1 MHSKTLLAGLA
12 VLSLVGCG
20 GTAKVSLSARAGAK
34 PTPAPVAPI
43 ASSAQPLTLANGIE
57 LDRVRFAI
65 RRLKLEPTAT
75 TTTSTSGSSGEAESE
90 AGEFS
95 VGPFIVDLQG
105 TALDGGITQ
114 VFDAQVPVGTYREV
128 RFEIHRLD
136 ETSGVTDPVWKTAS
150 ILIDGKVD
158 GSPFTFS
165 SGLDEEQRRESR
177 VAVEAGQNNITL
189 NIDPTNWFVSTS
201 GGGRLDPRDSSSRSQ
216 IENNIKNSIDTM
228 EDDNEDGHEDSE
240 SGSDHTSGSDH

>member
-20 GTAKVSLSARAGAK
+20 GSAKVSLSARAGAK

-43 ASSAQPLTLANGIE
+43 ASSAQPLALASGIE

-65 RRLKLEPTAT
+65 RRLKLETTAT
-75 TTTSTSGSSGEAESE
+75 TTTSTSGESGESSANEV
-90 AGEFS
+90 S

-105 TALDGGITQ
+105 AALNGGVQQ
-114 VFDAQVPVGTYREV
+114 VFDAEVPVGTYREV
-128 RFEIHRLD
+128 KFEIHRLD
-136 ETSGVTDPVWKTAS
+136 ETSGVADPVWKTAS

-165 SGLDEEQRRESR
+165 SGLDEEQEREAR
-177 VAVEAGQNNITL
+177 IAVEAGQNNITL
-189 NIDPTNWFVSTS
+189 NVDPANWFVSTS
-201 GGGRLDPRDSSSRSQ
+201 DGGRLDPRDSSSRSQ
-216 IENNIKNSIDTM
+216 IESNIKSSIDTM
-228 EDDNEDGHEDSE
+228 EDDDEDGHEDAEDGSE
-240 SGSDHTSGSDH
+240 SGADR